1 MTSNRHQT
9 ENRMKNKTLI
19 PYGILMLYL
28 AALPFTTLADLM
40 SNTER
45 LNQWMDQ
52 LHSERIL
59 RERLPWELELVDIP
73 DGCFQ
78 MGSNNV
84 LNDENPVHE
93 VCVKGFRM
101 GKYEVTQGQW
111 RAVMGN
117 NPSHF
122 DRCDDNCPVE
132 KVSWDDIQRF
142 LQQLNSKTALNFRLP
157 SEAEWEYACRGG
169 WANEAYCGGND
180 AGRVGWYDKNG
191 GRKTHAVG
199 GKVANNFGLYDMS
212 GNVWEWTDDCWNV
225 NYHGAPA
232 DGSTWQRGDCQRRVL
247 RGGSW
252 DSNVLGL
259 RTTFRLSTAAD
270 NRLNDIGFRLL
281 LQVRP

>member
-132 KVSWDDIQRF
+132 KVSWDDIQHF
-142 LQQLNSKTALNFRLP
+142 LQQINRKTGLNFRLP
-157 SEAEWEYACRGG
+157 SEAEWEYACHGG
-169 WANEAYCGGND
+169 LANETYCGGND
-180 AGRVGWYDKNG
+180 ASRVGWYDKNS
-191 GRKTHAVG
+191 GRRTHPVG
-199 GKVANNFGLYDMS
+199 GKASNAFGLYDMS
-212 GNVWEWTDDCWNV
+212 GNVWEWTEDCW
-225 NYHGAPA
+225 
-232 DGSTWQRGDCQRRVL
+232 SWSGDYCVDRVL

-252 DSNVLGL
+252 ISNDSGL
-259 RTTFRLSTAAD
+259 HSDFRNWNNANYRDITT
-270 NRLNDIGFRLL
+270 GFRLL
-281 LQVRP
+281 LQDRP